1 VLGTAAAQ
9 GSAAGVGYAIFGVPY
24 AVGLGVLTGFLSF
37 LPGGTF
43 VTTVGA
49 IVWLFSQGHT
59 GAAIGMALWGFL
71 LVGTLDGWLRPLL
84 ISRSGSGNLPFLL
97 ILFGVLGGLAS
108 FGLLGLLFGPV
119 VLAVVFALLSELTPA
134 AEEHGGEA
142 LP

>member
-1 VLGTAAAQ
+1 
-9 GSAAGVGYAIFGVPY
+9 
-24 AVGLGVLTGFLSF
+24 
-37 LPGGTF
+37 
-43 VTTVGA
+43 
-49 IVWLFSQGHT
+49 
-59 GAAIGMALWGFL
+59 
-71 LVGTLDGWLRPLL
+71 
-84 ISRSGSGNLPFLL
+84 L